1 MNIVV
6 RETVQVPATPPVPWK
21 RELNLPPAE
30 WFRGEWLPAKWDRE
44 EKEWKDRVRD
54 RRMTI
59 AAKVVLYAAG
69 AAGILA
75 FMAMYIAA
83 GVWIGGF

>member
-1 MNIVV
+1 MNIIV

-21 RELNLPPAE
+21 RELNLPPAK
-30 WFRGEWLPAKWDRE
+30 WFEGEWLPAKWERE
-44 EKEWKDRVRD
+44 EKEWEDQARD

-59 AAKVVLYAAG
+59 VAKVVLYAAG
-69 AAGILA
+69 TAGILA
-75 FMAMYIAA
+75 FLAMYIAA